1 MRETGM
7 QDDQTR
13 IRDAQRELF
22 SHQWDEVSWD
32 GQPLYPIQLP
42 LEEILRGSPI
52 PLHRPYPATRL
63 NAVGTPRCG
72 TKWLQRIL
80 TLLTVP
86 QREPSF
92 LEKVCKP
99 ILDRTRRIAHF
110 HEGIIEDYK
119 PSQKIVFI
127 YRDVRDAVVS
137 GYVYIKTGQ
146 HPGMMNCT
154 TELHQARSQDEG
166 LRAQLVMYMK
176 YRMPVL
182 NYWYHLDAPNVVKVR
197 YEDLLRNLDGEIRR
211 INREAQLGAD
221 EETLSRTIAQSSFRS
236 MTGGRTQGQ
245 EDRQSHQR
253 KGIQGD
259 WRNWFNDDLRQT
271 FREMGGEDFVGVL
284 R

>member
-1 MRETGM
+1 M

-13 IRDAQRELF
+13 ICDAQRELF

-99 ILDRTRRIAHF
+99 ILDRRRRIAHF
-110 HEGIIEDYK
+110 HEGILEDYK

-154 TELHQARSQDEG
+154 HRTAPGAQSGRGPARATGDVHSNTGCGSELLVPAR
-166 LRAQLVMYMK
+166 RAQ
-176 YRMPVL
+176 R
-182 NYWYHLDAPNVVKVR
+182 
-197 YEDLLRNLDGEIRR
+197 GES
-211 INREAQLGAD
+211 AL
-221 EETLSRTIAQSSFRS
+221 
-236 MTGGRTQGQ
+236 
-245 EDRQSHQR
+245 
-253 KGIQGD
+253 
-259 WRNWFNDDLRQT
+259 
-271 FREMGGEDFVGVL
+271 
-284 R
+284 